1 MPRVNFFELSADDP
15 ERAMKFYEK
24 VFGWKFQKWGDQD
37 YWLTTTGS
45 KEEIGIDGA
54 IQPRKPQSA
63 PVVNTIGVT
72 NLDEAIEKVEQ
83 NGGKIAVPKIDIPNV
98 GTMVYFLDTEGNMH
112 GLIQPMPNPQL

>member
-15 ERAMKFYEK
+15 KRAMNFYEK

-54 IQPRKPQSA
+54 IQPRKPKSP
-63 PVVNTIGVT
+63 PVVNTIGVA
-72 NLDEAIEKVEQ
+72 NLDEAIKKVEQ

-112 GLIQPMPNPQL
+112 GLIQPLPNPRM